1 MDQVSQAPTKKIL
14 KRRLNETSV
23 SRTSSP
29 TSLKQ
34 NTTVSMINE
43 TVELEDA
50 VSVSGESTYTSEEP
64 LAGRQSIAACLQD
77 IDSGLV
83 GHTKRRDD
91 LLVSIRNKKE
101 ELREKN
107 ERTAELRNKNEEISL
122 MIQAEDKDMSVIT
135 DNLTKELDTFRFF
148 ETQVLSSREHIQKLK
163 REVNRNKMKQAE
175 NMNLVKSG
183 MESLGRLKAEL
194 EAGLAAKERECL
206 AYEEE
211 ARALGDPAEIYATL
225 LRERER
231 LAALRE
237 QSEAQSAT
245 LEGLKQKLRQ
255 GKERKRQV
263 EEEYE
268 RKKEEERMMKEE
280 LGRKRKCHE
289 ELMAEKKGVLET
301 KLRQKEMLEQMLGL
315 EKQHL
320 ERMKKS
326 LAGHES
332 ERNAM
337 RETLDQTAQRYKQLQ
352 EEISA
357 QNLRRDQTTTETDA
371 KNLELEQAKSRLFA
385 GRQTLSLKQTQLDQS
400 KSEVE
405 ELSRTLDEKEA
416 RRGQLEREIEE
427 KRRERERRLEV
438 LMEEMEGKCQ
448 REMQALEEELEE
460 RKKEVEAKI
469 EQIEK
474 DTAMLQQEQEHL
486 LLSHTATMETLHQ
499 EQATWCVKTN
509 AAQNELNEFQLN
521 IELLRAKLASLQQ
534 TSDEE
539 REKLRGEMERMRG
552 EMEEKGRQRQEEV
565 EGVMERKRE
574 MERIMEE
581 AKERHGAVLKENEE
595 ALGILAEINDR
606 VEQHKAHAVTQYEK
620 ITQLR
625 TQIEEEAKEKENIS
639 EQIDQLNSEKTQM
652 SAQCSTFLAQLEEV
666 SEANRR
672 VIDEIE
678 QHNARLALF
687 TQEEQQ
693 TQKEI
698 GDLDE
703 SLEKLK
709 MQHLLE
715 KQEWTL
721 DQENQLRALD
731 DKKGVE
737 KAKFKAQYE
746 KLVAMYE
753 NVAKAS
759 RDAADEL
766 MVHRNAR
773 ERIVQGLQG
782 LMKEKENQDREYK
795 KYQENMLKIQKLL
808 TDLDKSTK

>member
-23 SRTSSP
+23 SRTPSP

-34 NTTVSMINE
+34 NTTVSMMNE
-43 TVELEDA
+43 TVELDDA

-135 DNLTKELDTFRFF
+135 DNSTKELDTFRFF

-194 EAGLAAKERECL
+194 EAGLAAKERESSGLSTLYCEMCKL
-206 AYEEE
+206 NYRQLKSEHMRSERHKKMRE
-211 ARALGDPAEIYATL
+211 FLIPICKVSNLRDRVSNLRDRVSSTCPLEVSGLTPVKKSPLLIRILGFL
-225 LRERER
+225 
-231 LAALRE
+231 
-237 QSEAQSAT
+237 
-245 LEGLKQKLRQ
+245 GVKLQ
-255 GKERKRQV
+255 ILHSQDGSSFPSS
-263 EEEYE
+263 
-268 RKKEEERMMKEE
+268 
-280 LGRKRKCHE
+280 HE
-289 ELMAEKKGVLET
+289 E
-301 KLRQKEMLEQMLGL
+301 
-315 EKQHL
+315 
-320 ERMKKS
+320 
-326 LAGHES
+326 
-332 ERNAM
+332 
-337 RETLDQTAQRYKQLQ
+337 
-352 EEISA
+352 
-357 QNLRRDQTTTETDA
+357 ETDA

-427 KRRERERRLEV
+427 KRREGERRLEV

-474 DTAMLQQEQEHL
+474 DTAMLQQEQEHH

-521 IELLRAKLASLQQ
+521 MELLRTKLASLQQ

-539 REKLRGEMERMRG
+539 RDKLRGEMDRMRG
-552 EMEEKGRQRQEEV
+552 EMEEKGRQRQEE
-565 EGVMERKRE
+565 
-574 MERIMEE
+574 
-581 AKERHGAVLKENEE
+581 
-595 ALGILAEINDR
+595 
-606 VEQHKAHAVTQYEK
+606 
-620 ITQLR
+620 
-625 TQIEEEAKEKENIS
+625 
-639 EQIDQLNSEKTQM
+639 
-652 SAQCSTFLAQLEEV
+652 
-666 SEANRR
+666 
-672 VIDEIE
+672 
-678 QHNARLALF
+678 
-687 TQEEQQ
+687 
-693 TQKEI
+693 
-698 GDLDE
+698 
-703 SLEKLK
+703 
-709 MQHLLE
+709 
-715 KQEWTL
+715 
-721 DQENQLRALD
+721 ALD

-782 LMKEKENQDREYK
+782 LMKEK
-795 KYQENMLKIQKLL
+795 
-808 TDLDKSTK
+808 

>member
-34 NTTVSMINE
+34 NTTTVSMMNE

-148 ETQVLSSREHIQKLK
+148 ETQVLS
-163 REVNRNKMKQAE
+163 
-175 NMNLVKSG
+175 
-183 MESLGRLKAEL
+183 
-194 EAGLAAKERECL
+194 L

-268 RKKEEERMMKEE
+268 RQKEEESMMKEE

-385 GRQTLSLKQTQLDQS
+385 GRQTLSLKQAQLDQS
-400 KSEVE
+400 KSDVE

-427 KRRERERRLEV
+427 KRREGERRLEV

-448 REMQALEEELEE
+448 REVKALEEELEE

-486 LLSHTATMETLHQ
+486 LLSHASTMETLHQ

-574 MERIMEE
+574 KERVMEE
-581 AKERHGAVLKENEE
+581 AKERHSAVLKENEE

-606 VEQHKAHAVTQYEK
+606 IEQHKAHAVTQDEK

-639 EQIDQLNSEKTQM
+639 EQIDQLNSEKTRM

-693 TQKEI
+693 AQKEI

-731 DKKGVE
+731 DKKDVE
-737 KAKFKAQYE
+737 KANFKAQYE

-773 ERIVQGLQG
+773 ERI
-782 LMKEKENQDREYK
+782 ENQDREYK

>member
-34 NTTVSMINE
+34 NTTTVSMMNE

-148 ETQVLSSREHIQKLK
+148 ETQVLS
-163 REVNRNKMKQAE
+163 
-175 NMNLVKSG
+175 
-183 MESLGRLKAEL
+183 
-194 EAGLAAKERECL
+194 L

-268 RKKEEERMMKEE
+268 RQKEEESMMKEE

-385 GRQTLSLKQTQLDQS
+385 GRQTLSLKQAQLDQS
-400 KSEVE
+400 KSDVE

-427 KRRERERRLEV
+427 KRREGERRLEV

-448 REMQALEEELEE
+448 REVKALEEELEE

-486 LLSHTATMETLHQ
+486 LLSHASTMETLHQ

-574 MERIMEE
+574 KERVMEE
-581 AKERHGAVLKENEE
+581 AKERHSAVLKENEE

-606 VEQHKAHAVTQYEK
+606 IEQHKAHAVTQDEK

-639 EQIDQLNSEKTQM
+639 EQIDQLNSEKTRVSEEINDRIEQHKAHAVTQDETTQLRTQIEEEAKEKENISEQIDQLNSEKTRM

-693 TQKEI
+693 AQKEI

-731 DKKGVE
+731 DKKDVE
-737 KAKFKAQYE
+737 KANFKAQYE

-773 ERIVQGLQG
+773 ERI
-782 LMKEKENQDREYK
+782 ENQDREYK

>member
-23 SRTSSP
+23 SRTPSP

-34 NTTVSMINE
+34 NTTVSMMNE
-43 TVELEDA
+43 TVELDDA

-135 DNLTKELDTFRFF
+135 DNSTKELDTFRFF

-194 EAGLAAKERECL
+194 EAGLAAKERECKFEGTVSPVVTRLL
-206 AYEEE
+206 AVQKVRVRIPPSTKICTPFLVAHIATGYFQVLSSSGLSTLYCEMCKLNYRQLKSEHMRSE
-211 ARALGDPAEIYATL
+211 RHKKMREFLIPICKVSNLRDRVSNLRDRVSSTCPLEVSGLTPVKKSPLLIRILGFL
-225 LRERER
+225 
-231 LAALRE
+231 
-237 QSEAQSAT
+237 
-245 LEGLKQKLRQ
+245 GVKLQ
-255 GKERKRQV
+255 ILHSQDGSSFPSS
-263 EEEYE
+263 
-268 RKKEEERMMKEE
+268 
-280 LGRKRKCHE
+280 HE
-289 ELMAEKKGVLET
+289 E
-301 KLRQKEMLEQMLGL
+301 
-315 EKQHL
+315 
-320 ERMKKS
+320 
-326 LAGHES
+326 
-332 ERNAM
+332 
-337 RETLDQTAQRYKQLQ
+337 
-352 EEISA
+352 
-357 QNLRRDQTTTETDA
+357 ETDA

-427 KRRERERRLEV
+427 KRREGERRLEV

-474 DTAMLQQEQEHL
+474 DTAMLQQEQEHH

-521 IELLRAKLASLQQ
+521 MELLRTKLASLQQ

-539 REKLRGEMERMRG
+539 RDKLRGEMDRMRG

-565 EGVMERKRE
+565 EG
-574 MERIMEE
+574 
-581 AKERHGAVLKENEE
+581 
-595 ALGILAEINDR
+595 
-606 VEQHKAHAVTQYEK
+606 
-620 ITQLR
+620 
-625 TQIEEEAKEKENIS
+625 
-639 EQIDQLNSEKTQM
+639 
-652 SAQCSTFLAQLEEV
+652 
-666 SEANRR
+666 
-672 VIDEIE
+672 
-678 QHNARLALF
+678 
-687 TQEEQQ
+687 
-693 TQKEI
+693 
-698 GDLDE
+698 
-703 SLEKLK
+703 
-709 MQHLLE
+709 
-715 KQEWTL
+715 
-721 DQENQLRALD
+721 ALD

-782 LMKEKENQDREYK
+782 LMKEK
-795 KYQENMLKIQKLL
+795 
-808 TDLDKSTK
+808 